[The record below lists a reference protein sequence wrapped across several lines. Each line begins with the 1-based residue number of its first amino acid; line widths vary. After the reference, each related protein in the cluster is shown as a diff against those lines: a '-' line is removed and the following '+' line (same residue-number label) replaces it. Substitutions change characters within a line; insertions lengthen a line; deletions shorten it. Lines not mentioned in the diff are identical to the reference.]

1 MVARFLGDA
10 GEFEE
15 AETILNKARDLSKE
29 LGGGDK
35 FVAEVFCVCMYVC
48 MYVYMDMLFV
58 WVCICVCVCVCV
70 LVCVC
75 VCVCVRVHIHT
86 HTCTSLS
93 HRYPCGA
100 RSYWTNG
107 QPQHPSTLP
116 KSWCGAPRMQKRRLI
131 SSPTWRTTPLCL
143 IMARPSTGWA
153 SILKS
158 PSLN

>member
-1 MVARFLGDA
+1 MAPQILWQSCLMVARFLGDA

-100 RSYWTNG
+100 RSY
-107 QPQHPSTLP
+107 
-116 KSWCGAPRMQKRRLI
+116 
-131 SSPTWRTTPLCL
+131 
-143 IMARPSTGWA
+143 
-153 SILKS
+153 
-158 PSLN
+158 